1 MIALRPARRLAYA
14 LENSWT
20 MVATEPAP
28 PFGMRPYPAVH
39 GAGGSPVKPVHRRR
53 PSPACST
60 GSRAALRARHG
71 SRRTEEVYVAW
82 IHRYVLFHGKRHPT
96 AMGAPEVTRFLTSL
110 AVEGHVAASTQN
122 QALSALLLHDHDLHA
137 RPEAW
142 PGGSPEPCGPDI
154 PSVIRPAAFAPKS
167 AKIRSVRAQ
176 PIQAPPARAYRAEPA
191 GSKERR
197 AETQG
202 KYDAGIGCNLS
213 QRLRCY
219 ADQPILQP
227 NCS

>member
-14 LENSWT
+14 LGNSWT
-20 MVATEPAP
+20 MVATEPRATLRYATVSCRARRGWLAREAGPPAP
-28 PFGMRPYPAVH
+28 PEPRLLDRV
-39 GAGGSPVKPVHRRR
+39 
-53 PSPACST
+53 
-60 GSRAALRARHG
+60 RAALRARHG

-191 GSKERR
+191 GSKGRR

-219 ADQPILQP
+219 ADLPILQP